1 MTTHEV
7 FNQPPKLEPVNLFST
22 DQCLREAVQREGQ
35 AASIPDLVRLG
46 ACIGTAEWFE
56 RGRQAN
62 AWTPVL
68 HRFDARGRRCD
79 QVEYHPAWHE
89 LMAQS
94 VRQGIHCG
102 AWEPDGSHVA
112 RQAAL
117 YMMVQVEPGHMCPI
131 TMTHACVP
139 TLRMQPEL
147 AREYLPRLMSR
158 QYDPR
163 DLPAAEKEGLT
174 VGMGMTEKQGGTD
187 VRANTTR
194 ATPDDVGGPGRCYR
208 LTGHKWFFSAPMCDL
223 FLMLAQAPGGLSC
236 FLVPRLLPDGGHNG
250 LQLQRLKDKVG
261 NRSNASSEVEF
272 EQARGWLIG
281 EEGRGVRNIIE
292 MANGTRL
299 DCAVS
304 SAGMMRQ
311 TLLRALHHTR
321 HREVFGQ
328 ALLEQ
333 ALMRDVLC
341 DLALEVEGDTALA
354 FRLARAFDNADHDET
369 EAAWRRLMTPVVKY
383 WNCKRAPGF
392 IYEAMECLGGNGY
405 VEENVTARLYRE
417 APVNAIW
424 EGSGNVM
431 CLDVMRVLRRQPESL
446 DAVLADLAPAR
457 HHHERLDA
465 AMTWLEQQAAGHG
478 LSESGLRP
486 FVETLA
492 CVAAAALLLEHGPPP
507 IADQWCHQRLER
519 SNALY
524 GGLRDNELMAAII
537 ERHLP

>member
-1 MTTHEV
+1 MWTHEV
-7 FNQPPKLEPVNLFST
+7 FNQPPALEPVNLFST
-22 DQCLREAVQREGQ
+22 DQCLQDAVLREGAGGAMESLNRFGARMGQ
-35 AASIPDLVRLG
+35 A
-46 ACIGTAEWFE
+46 EMFE
-56 RGRQAN
+56 LGRQAN
-62 AWTPVL
+62 TWTPVL
-68 HRFDARGRRCD
+68 HRFDAQGHRRD
-79 QVEYHPAWHE
+79 EIEFHPAWHE

-94 VRQGIHCG
+94 VGQGIHSG
-102 AWEPDGSHVA
+102 AWEPEGSHVA

-117 YMMVQVEPGHMCPI
+117 FLMVQVEAGHMCPI
-131 TMTHACVP
+131 TMTHASVP

-147 AREYLPRLMSR
+147 AREWLPRLMTR
-158 QYDPR
+158 QYDQR
-163 DLPAAEKEGLT
+163 DMPAAGKRGIT

-187 VRANTTR
+187 VRANTT
-194 ATPDDVGGPGRCYR
+194 AAKPDGTGGPGQRYH

-223 FLMLAQAPGGLSC
+223 FLVLAQAPGGLSC
-236 FLVPRLLPDGGHNG
+236 FLVPRYLPDGERNR
-250 LQLQRLKDKVG
+250 LMLQRLKDKVG

-272 EQARGWLIG
+272 DQASGWLIG

-311 TLLRALHHTR
+311 TLLRALHHAR
-321 HREVFGQ
+321 HREVFGH
-328 ALLEQ
+328 LL
-333 ALMRDVLC
+333 ADCPLMQNVLC

-354 FRLARAFDNADHDET
+354 FRLARAFDQADNDET

-431 CLDVMRVLRRQPESL
+431 CLDVLRVLQREPHALE
-446 DAVLADLAPAR
+446 AVLADLAPAR
-457 HHHERLDA
+457 HHDAALEEAMRWLENQVNGDRLDEF
-465 AMTWLEQQAAGHG
+465 T
-478 LSESGLRP
+478 LRP

-492 CVAAAALLLEHGPPP
+492 CTAAAAILIQSAPPVIAEH
-507 IADQWCHQRLER
+507 WCRQRLAAP
-519 SNALY
+519 SALY
-524 GGLRDNELMAAII
+524 GGLRDNTLMATIQD
-537 ERHLP
+537 RHLP

>member
-1 MTTHEV
+1 MATHEV
-7 FNQPPKLEPVNLFST
+7 FNQPPELEPVNLFGT
-22 DQCLREAVQREGQ
+22 DRCLREAVQREGQ
-35 AASIPDLVRLG
+35 ADSAAGLDRFG
-46 ACIGTAEWFE
+46 ALIGTTEWFE

-62 AWTPVL
+62 AWAPVL

-79 QVEYHPAWHE
+79 QVEFHPAWHE

-102 AWEPDGSHVA
+102 AWEPAGSHVA

-147 AREYLPRLMSR
+147 AREFLPRLMTR
-158 QYDPR
+158 RYDPR

-236 FLVPRLLPDGGHNG
+236 FLVPRLLPDGEHNG

-272 EQARGWLIG
+272 EQSRGWLIG

-328 ALLEQ
+328 ALIDQ

-369 EAAWRRLMTPVVKY
+369 EAAWRRLMTPVIKY

-405 VEENVTARLYRE
+405 VDENVTARLYRE

-431 CLDVMRVLRRQPESL
+431 CLDVMRVLQRQPESL

-457 HHHERLDA
+457 HHDGRLDA
-465 AMTWLEQQAAGHG
+465 AMTWLERQVAGRG

-492 CVAAAALLLEHGPPP
+492 CVAAAALLLEHGPPL
-507 IADQWCHQRLER
+507 IADQWCRQRLER

-524 GGLRDNELMAAII
+524 GGLGNDELMAAII

>member
-1 MTTHEV
+1 MSTHEV
-7 FNQPPKLEPVNLFST
+7 FNQPPWLEPVNLFSS
-22 DQCLREAVQREGQ
+22 DQCLQDAVLREGAG
-35 AASIPDLVRLG
+35 AAIESLNRFG
-46 ACIGTAEWFE
+46 ARIGTADVFE
-56 RGRQAN
+56 LGRQAN
-62 AWTPVL
+62 TWTPVL
-68 HRFDARGRRCD
+68 HRFDSQGRRRD
-79 QVEYHPAWHE
+79 EVEFHPAWHE
-89 LMAQS
+89 LMALS
-94 VRQGIHCG
+94 VQQGIHCS
-102 AWEPDGSHVA
+102 AWEAQGSHVA

-117 YMMVQVEPGHMCPI
+117 YLMVQAEPGHMCPI
-131 TMTHACVP
+131 TMTHASVP

-147 AREYLPRLMSR
+147 AEQWLPLLTSR
-158 QYDPR
+158 QYDSR
-163 DLPAAEKEGLT
+163 NLPAADKRGLT

-187 VRANTTR
+187 VRTNTTT
-194 ATPDDVGGPGRCYR
+194 ASPDGNGGPGQRYR

-223 FLMLAQAPGGLSC
+223 FLVLAQAPGGLSC
-236 FLVPRLLPDGGHNG
+236 FLVPRLLADSGRNG
-250 LQLQRLKDKVG
+250 FFLQRLKDKTG

-272 EQARGWLIG
+272 DQAVGWLVG

-292 MANGTRL
+292 MTNGTRL

-321 HREVFGQ
+321 HREVFGRPLSDQ
-328 ALLEQ
+328 P
-333 ALMRDVLC
+333 LMQNVLC

-354 FRLARAFDNADHDET
+354 FRVARSFDAAEESET
-369 EAAWRRLMTPVVKY
+369 EAAWRRLMTPVIKY

-431 CLDVMRVLRRQPESL
+431 CLDVLRVLQREPQLLES
-446 DAVLADLAPAR
+446 VLEGLTPVR

-465 AMTWLEQQAAGHG
+465 SIHWLEQQITDRQLGEF
-478 LSESGLRP
+478 SLRP

-492 CVAAAALLLEHGPPP
+492 CVAAAALLLEHGPSV
-507 IADQWCHQRLER
+507 IAEHWCRQRLGR
-519 SNALY
+519 RNALY
-524 GGLRDNELMAAII
+524 GGLQNNELMAVVL